1 MKIIFQKIK
10 SICILTNNILE
21 GLPPCQNFMFWNF
34 LSLANLISGKR
45 CLILIYICIFRE
57 PTAVTSI
64 VTILTA
70 CPGKWRCSGRKKIE
84 DKFFWAEGSEHI
96 LRKHPA
102 LADRI
107 FFLCSYSCSS
117 SSFFLNFLFCFFFF
131 FFGEFPFYFLLLIC
145 RDML

>member
-64 VTILTA
+64 VTILTT

-96 LRKHPA
+96 LQKHPA

-107 FFLCSYSCSS
+107 FFYAPTLVPPLPSSWISY
-117 SSFFLNFLFCFFFF
+117 FGFFFF
-131 FFGEFPFYFLLLIC
+131 RGVPFLFPFINL
-145 RDML
+145 